1 MFERLQEKARH
12 LADARAARR
21 RRQLAERLAED
32 LPSGIAVGSS
42 GESVTLS
49 GRGLKRRMALDP
61 SLRALLGRFS

>member
-1 MFERLQEKARH
+1 MFERLQEQARRS
-12 LADARAARR
+12 AEARAERR

-32 LPSGIAVGSS
+32 LPRGITVGSS

-49 GRGLKRRMALDP
+49 GRGLKRRMALDH